1 MTPSR
6 HEAFQGGPSVPL
18 NKRKQRSLLSKRNI
32 LFLSETIWSRDRMNN
47 GMSRKEVIVTI
58 MNLVPG
64 ILNKQ
69 AENCFD
75 HCVRKK
81 KIPGL
86 KSGGKV
92 QKVQSTSTKRAQI
105 TKAQQFCWHCLM
117 DTV

>member
-6 HEAFQGGPSVPL
+6 HEAFRGGLSVPL

-32 LFLSETIWSRDRMNN
+32 LFLSDTIRSRDRMKNR
-47 GMSRKEVIVTI
+47 MSRKEVIVTI

-64 ILNKQ
+64 ISNKQ

-92 QKVQSTSTKRAQI
+92 QKFQSASTKCAQI
-105 TKAQQFCWHCLM
+105 TKEQQFHWH
-117 DTV
+117 